1 MSEYLQTTIDK
12 FTFRVAT
19 DRLYTPEGV
28 WVLAL
33 QAQGVQRVR
42 LGVTDFVQ
50 QRSGDVAFA
59 NVKRSGFTLQAGDEF
74 AELETMK
81 INQELSSPVAGS
93 IVEINKVLEMT
104 PEAVNQD
111 PYAEGW
117 LVVIE
122 ATNWEVDRARLL
134 AAPAYLAAMQ
144 AQAEEELNS

>member
-19 DRLYTPEGV
+19 DRLYTAEGV

-33 QAQGVQRVR
+33 QSRGPQRVR

-50 QRSGDVAFA
+50 QRSGDVAFV
-59 NVKRSGFTLQAGDEF
+59 NVKRSGASLQAGDDF

-81 INQELSSPVAGS
+81 INQGLSSPVGGS
-93 IVEINKVLEMT
+93 IVEINKALEMI
-104 PEAVNQD
+104 PEVVNQD

-117 LVVIE
+117 LTVMEV
-122 ATNWEVDRARLL
+122 TNWEADRIKLL
-134 AAPAYLAAMQ
+134 DAPAYLVMMQ